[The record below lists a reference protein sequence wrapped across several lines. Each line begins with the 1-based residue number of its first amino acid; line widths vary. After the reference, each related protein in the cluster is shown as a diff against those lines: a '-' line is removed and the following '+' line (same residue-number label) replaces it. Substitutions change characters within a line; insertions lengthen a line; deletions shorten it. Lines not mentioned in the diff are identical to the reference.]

1 MAKTSHLVAISSSGH
16 RFDRVKCFSHF
27 SETDI
32 GNQSWYKYVVPCH
45 PSLLGSLIAKSD
57 MKSLIEFVAP
67 PSNACIA
74 QRRLHGVLH
83 KAFARSGAR
92 RRPEPQLCL
101 PARRRD
107 MPPHHR
113 THAAIGQGAYGISC
127 AMIVFNKGA
136 NQTRSHS
143 LPLIETSRLA
153 IRGYDPSCKLR

>member
-1 MAKTSHLVAISSSGH
+1 M
-16 RFDRVKCFSHF
+16 FSHF

-57 MKSLIEFVAP
+57 MKSLIEFVAS
-67 PSNACIA
+67 PSKACIA

-83 KAFARSGAR
+83 KASHGQVQGGDRNLSCASLQGVAT
-92 RRPEPQLCL
+92 CL
-101 PARRRD
+101 LIIDAWPRQPR
-107 MPPHHR
+107 
-113 THAAIGQGAYGISC
+113 AYGISC